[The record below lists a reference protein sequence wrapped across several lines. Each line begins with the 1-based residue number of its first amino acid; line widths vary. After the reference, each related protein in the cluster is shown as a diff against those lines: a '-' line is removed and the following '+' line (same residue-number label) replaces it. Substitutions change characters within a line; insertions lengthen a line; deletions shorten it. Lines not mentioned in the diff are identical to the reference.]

1 MRLRV
6 PRRRAIAATLWLLAA
21 AGCVRS
27 PAVGPRIQE
36 SLFRD
41 GVGAFHQGTPDG
53 YRRAAAAF
61 RRAAAVEPDNCRYTL
76 HLAEALVFLSDE
88 QRSNWEAYEASRSE
102 AVRARNANTC
112 PDDADFQARLDAFLE
127 PGTEADTLRRLVLAN
142 PEDAMHW
149 VAYWRLVSGRPRA
162 ERRGEIAPED
172 PEGLHPESALVQH
185 AVGRFYRRTGET
197 ERAGASFRRALT
209 LNPSHYRSYLEL
221 GHAAFEN
228 ESPLAETLYGEVVRR
243 APGFLE
249 GRRALGA
256 YYEAV
261 DQTEAAMAE
270 YRAAIDANPDYHP
283 AHYDLG
289 VLLLDLER
297 PDEAE
302 PHMRRV
308 VRLDESNADA
318 YYHLG
323 NIQFD
328 RGRFAW
334 ARIQYEV
341 ALAWRPRHINAEYGY
356 GRAARELGDLDEAL
370 ERFERVVELAPDS
383 PEGYFARGSVR
394 SVLEAYPGAV
404 EDYAMATRT
413 GEQEILQTD
422 ARIRSASERDS
433 RVARARRRRLEERKA
448 ALEELV
454 SYAVQNR
461 AAVETY
467 LRQLERYDAGRGRV
481 SGGH

>member
-1 MRLRV
+1 MGPRV
-6 PRRRAIAATLWLLAA
+6 RRSVITATLCLLAA

-27 PAVGPRIQE
+27 PAVGPRVQE

-41 GVGAFHQGTPDG
+41 GVRAFHQGTPEG
-53 YRRAAAAF
+53 YRRAADAF
-61 RRAAAVEPDNCRYTL
+61 RSAAAIEPDNCAYTL
-76 HLAEALVFLSDE
+76 HLAQALVFLSDE
-88 QRSNWEAYEASRSE
+88 HRSNWEAYESDRSE
-102 AVRARNANTC
+102 AMRAANANTC
-112 PDDADFQARLDAFLE
+112 PAEAGFKARLEALLE
-127 PGTEADTLRRLVLAN
+127 PEADAETLRRLVLAN
-142 PEDAMHW
+142 PDSAMDW
-149 VAYWRLVSGRPRA
+149 VAYWRAASGRQA
-162 ERRGEIAPED
+162 VEGRGEIAPED
-172 PEGLHPESALVQH
+172 PERLHAESALVQH
-185 AVGRFYRRTGET
+185 AVGRFYRRIGET
-197 ERAGASFRRALT
+197 ERAEASFRRALT
-209 LNPSHYRSYLEL
+209 LNPSHFRSFLEL
-221 GHAAFEN
+221 GHIAFGN

-256 YYEAV
+256 YYEAI
-261 DQTEAAMAE
+261 DETEAAIAE
-270 YRAAIDANPDYHP
+270 YRAAIEANPDYHP
-283 AHYDLG
+283 AHFSLG

-328 RGRFAW
+328 RQRYLW

-341 ALAWRPRHINAEYGY
+341 ALAWRPGHANAEYGY
-356 GRAARELGDLDEAL
+356 GRAARELGDMDEAL
-370 ERFERVVELAPDS
+370 ARFGRVVELAPNS

-394 SVLEAYPGAV
+394 SVLEDYPAAV
-404 EDYAMATRT
+404 SDYAMATRT
-413 GEQEILQTD
+413 GEQQILQTD
-422 ARIRSASERDS
+422 SRIRQASGRDS
-433 RVARARRRRLEERKA
+433 RVARAERRRLEERKA
-448 ALEELV
+448 DLEQLV

-467 LRQLERYDAGRGRV
+467 LRQLERYQDDRQRA
-481 SGGH
+481 SGGQ